1 MYSLQI
7 CSCCTIL
14 DLRKGKGCTKTYKED
29 YPQLLVLNSS
39 HEVSTHFKHT
49 LEVKIKLSA
58 QTEKLSNKYQECSE
72 RTWLALKNMSLKHL
86 LDFDDIKIVLNATFR
101 MGVSAKN
108 ISDLLYY
115 YAHSI
120 SPGWWKINSIHHLA
134 KTFLGDL
141 CPEVISEWNSYFD
154 IFKAYCSDR
163 NRKEYAHMLFNTSSD
178 IFFFLE
184 IDECYDHFTLQMISE
199 LRKTISYILDLPE
212 LSLHLI
218 CLETEWMI

>member
-1 MYSLQI
+1 MFLREI

-14 DLRKGKGCTKTYKED
+14 DLRKGKGCAKTYKEY

-86 LDFDDIKIVLNATFR
+86 LDFDDIKIVLNTFR
-101 MGVSAKN
+101 MRVAS
-108 ISDLLYY
+108 SDIMHLHYC
-115 YAHSI
+115 YARNI
-120 SPGWWKINSIHHLA
+120 SPGWWKIDYIHHLA

-141 CPEVISEWNSYFD
+141 CPEVISEWNNYFD
-154 IFKAYCSDR
+154 IFRAYCSDR

-184 IDECYDHFTLQMISE
+184 IDESYDHFTLQMISE

-218 CLETEWMI
+218 CLETE